1 MQKLYIYCKDIYIPG
16 FVSLQNV
23 SLFVSISC
31 TIFWYNAE
39 PASAH
44 SQEYCA
50 IQFLRTSKYLY
61 RKNGSYYYRGIC
73 RIRNKYMCMIQENTC
88 MRTIR
93 GKCVW
98 CVIKYVYDTRI
109 NILCTCTIRANLF
122 NIRKQICVRGKC
134 VRMIHEQYVHDT
146 DKYV

>member
-1 MQKLYIYCKDIYIPG
+1 MYLLYTYMQGIQCWKSLLPKQINRIHSQIKFVYNTAKQASLISLDLQKLYINCKDIYIPG

-50 IQFLRTSKYLY
+50 IQFLRTSKYLC
-61 RKNGSYYYRGIC
+61 RKNGLYYNRVTGK
-73 RIRNKYMCMIQENTC
+73 IRN
-88 MRTIR
+88 
-93 GKCVW
+93 
-98 CVIKYVYDTRI
+98 KYVYDTRKYMYAYD
-109 NILCTCTIRANLF
+109 T
-122 NIRKQICVRGKC
+122 RKMCMMRDQICV
-134 VRMIHEQYVHDT
+134 
-146 DKYV
+146 